1 MADHPPYPD
10 TGDDTGAGSDP
21 GVASST
27 SLWPKL
33 LAAIVVAVIL
43 VVIVMHVAGVAPH

>member
-1 MADHPPYPD
+1 VADHPPYPD

-33 LAAIVVAVIL
+33 LAVIVVAVI
-43 VVIVMHVAGVAPH
+43 VAVIVIHLGGVTPH